1 MPKTLLSRRRVLA
14 GAAGLS
20 AAAILP
26 RSSLAD
32 WKPTENVRIIVPAA
46 AGGSTDVMGR
56 LLAAHLQTAWGQS
69 AVVENRSGGGGTIGT
84 AEAVRAKPDGHT
96 ILIGN
101 PGPNAIAYSIF
112 KNLTYKPDQLQP
124 VSNMIRIPNI
134 VSAHPKTGIKSVAEL
149 IAYLKTNPDKLSYAS
164 SGVGQSPHLTGAW
177 FLQLTGLKMTHIP
190 FRGAGPAL
198 QAALAGDIQ
207 ILFDNLYPSLPQVQN
222 GTLTGLCVT
231 TTDRSDLAPNLPTM
245 RESAPELA
253 QFRRVV
259 VVLGVSAEGCAARR
273 AGSAQPSGQGDA
285 GARRHQEE
293 HRRHGRPRRLRHPA
307 AVRRLRGR
315 RDEEVRRH
323 HPEGRPA
330 DGRAVGL
337 VSRTRCS
344 VQRCA
349 AENADRAKSTN
360 KNPAA
365 RAAGFFRVSLA
376 PFSARGSPA
385 AARPRCS

>member
-1 MPKTLLSRRRVLA
+1 MPNKILSRRRVLA

-20 AAAILP
+20 AASILP

-32 WKPTENVRIIVPAA
+32 WKPTENIRIIVPAA

-56 LLAAHLQTAWGQS
+56 LLAAHLQSAWGQT

-84 AEAVRAKPDGHT
+84 AEVVRSKPDGHT

-112 KNLTYKPDQLQP
+112 KGLTYKPDQLQP

-149 IAYLKTNPDKLSYAS
+149 IAHLKANPDKLSYAS

-222 GTLTGLCVT
+222 GTLNGLCVT
-231 TTDRSDLAPNLPTM
+231 TTERSDLAPNLPTM
-245 RESAPELA
+245 RECAPELA
-253 QFRRVV
+253 NFDVSSWFSV
-259 VVLGVSAEGCAARR
+259 FLPKGVPAPVLEALNLQVKAMLERDDMKKQIVAM
-273 AGSAQPSGQGDA
+273 
-285 GARRHQEE
+285 GARADYGTPQQFSDFVDAETKKFA
-293 HRRHGRPRRLRHPA
+293 GIIQK
-307 AVRRLRGR
+307 
-315 RDEEVRRH
+315 
-323 HPEGRPA
+323 EGLQM
-330 DGRAVGL
+330 D
-337 VSRTRCS
+337 
-344 VQRCA
+344 VQ
-349 AENADRAKSTN
+349 
-360 KNPAA
+360 
-365 RAAGFFRVSLA
+365 
-376 PFSARGSPA
+376 
-385 AARPRCS
+385 